1 MTRGTGRR
9 LSNPECL
16 TAVRSLVEKHFFRRK
31 SDSDLLQNVEAE
43 VKKQTE

>member
-1 MTRGTGRR
+1 MTRGIGRR
-9 LSNPECL
+9 LSNPERL
-16 TAVRSLVEKHFFRRK
+16 TAGRSSVEEHFFRRK